1 MNSPVSF
8 ALESTAERL
17 HGLDALRGFALLLGV
32 AFHACMSYL
41 PGAQYFWI
49 VNDQS
54 HSTALAGWFYWIH
67 LFRMLTFFLI
77 AGFFGRMLLERRSL
91 RAFVRDRFK
100 RIVLPL
106 LTAWPLV
113 FSGIIAVVVWVALIQ
128 FHGTLPKDSPPGP
141 KFTPDDFPLTHL
153 WFLYVL
159 SLFYTAMIVAREFIH
174 RTDKHARLVAIADV
188 VMRQLVNPGALL
200 LLAAPLTIALATTK
214 KWVMW
219 FGIPTPDQSLY
230 PNIPALIGFGGAFI
244 FGWLLQRQ
252 SVLLKTM
259 EWHRYWHLACAIIA
273 TIACLWM
280 VGIAPSSTLASSEA
294 KTWIYAF
301 SYSAAAWSWCF
312 ALIGLALRFG
322 ASFSATR
329 RYIADASYW
338 IYLIHLPIVMALQ
351 VAASLINWP
360 WWIEYPLVLA
370 IAYAILFGSYALF
383 VRHTF
388 IGASLNG
395 RRMPKRL
402 AASPSQIAAQ

>member
-1 MNSPVSF
+1 MNTAVSL
-8 ALESTAERL
+8 APESTAERL

-54 HSTALAGWFYWIH
+54 HSIALAGWFYWIH

-77 AGFFGRMLLERRSL
+77 AGFFGRMLLERRGL

-106 LTAWPLV
+106 VTAWPLV
-113 FSGIIAVVVWVALIQ
+113 FSGIIAVVVWIALIQ
-128 FHGTLPKDSPPGP
+128 FHGTLPKESPPGP

-174 RTDKHARLVAIADV
+174 RTDKHARLGAIADV

-214 KWVMW
+214 KWTLW
-219 FGIPTPDQSLY
+219 FGIPTPDHSLY
-230 PNIPALIGFGGAFI
+230 PSVPALVGFGGAFI

-252 SVLLKTM
+252 SDLLKTM
-259 EWHRYWHLACAIIA
+259 ERHRYWHLACAIVA

-280 VGIAPSSTLASSEA
+280 VGIAPSSTLASSDA
-294 KTWIYAF
+294 KTWAYAF
-301 SYSAAAWSWCF
+301 GYSAAAWSWCF
-312 ALIGLALRFG
+312 AMIGLALRF
-322 ASFSATR
+322 FSTFNATR

-338 IYLIHLPIVMALQ
+338 VYLIHLPIVMALQ

-360 WWIEYPLVLA
+360 WWIEYPLALV
-370 IAYAILFGSYALF
+370 IGYTIMFGTYALF

-388 IGASLNG
+388 IGANLNG
-395 RRMPKRL
+395 RRLPKH
-402 AASPSQIAAQ
+402 AANASARAVAQ